1 LFLAV
6 VPFEILGEDS
16 ALVPLIL
23 ETDQIMKKL
32 LSAAAVTLTVLS
44 YSFVAQ
50 AQAAATTAA
59 TASAKASKKQAP
71 KKERMHSRCNSR
83 HNQMTGKC

>member
-1 LFLAV
+1 
-6 VPFEILGEDS
+6 
-16 ALVPLIL
+16 
-23 ETDQIMKKL
+23 MKKL

-44 YSFVAQ
+44 YSVVAQ
-50 AQAAATTAA
+50 AQAAAT

-71 KKERMHSRCNSR
+71 KKQTMHSRCNSR